1 MEKPKILI
9 IGSFPKKNK
18 KVFGGINKSCNILIN
33 SVEFKKYDILTID
46 SSLSNNPTPNILIRI
61 LLASKRFIKF
71 YYYLIFNK
79 PDTILIFCS
88 DGLSA
93 IEKGLMLRIAKI
105 FNIPSMI
112 FPRAGNLIKQ
122 LKKSKIF
129 HFTIKNLFNS
139 SSIFLSQGENWSKF
153 AQHDLLIAKEN
164 IVQISNWSATKDLIE
179 VGKNRKIKDGGTLQI
194 LFVGWLEK
202 EKGVVEILNSLLELS
217 DNDFK
222 FKMFFVGD
230 GSLMRFARNFI
241 SKNELHEFVFLE
253 GWKNFDELKE
263 LYNLS
268 DIFILPSWKEGMP
281 NSLIEAIA
289 TGLPSIVSS
298 VGVIPN
304 HLEDN
309 FDTLLIKPKDQPALL
324 NAIKRML
331 TDVNLR
337 KKISKNALMTAK
349 SVFLENKS
357 LTKLTE
363 VIDNLT

>member
-1 MEKPKILI
+1 MERAKILI

-46 SSLSNNPTPNILIRI
+46 SSLLNKPIPNILIRI
-61 LLASKRFIKF
+61 KLASKRCIKF
-71 YYYLIFNK
+71 FYYLIFNK
-79 PDTILIFCS
+79 PKIILIFCS

-93 IEKGLMLRIAKI
+93 IEKGLMIRISKL

-122 LKKSKIF
+122 VKESKIF

-153 AQHDLLIAKEN
+153 AQHDLLIAKED

-179 VGKNRKIKDGGTLQI
+179 IGKKRKIKDRGVLQI

-202 EKGVVEILNSLLELS
+202 EKGVVEILNSILEL
-217 DNDFK
+217 NQNGFK
-222 FKMFFVGD
+222 FKMFFIGD
-230 GSLMRFARNFI
+230 GSLMRFAMNFI
-241 SKNELHEFVFLE
+241 TKNELNDVVFLE

-263 LYNLS
+263 FYNLS

-289 TGLPSIVSS
+289 TGLPSIVSN

-304 HLEDN
+304 HLKDN
-309 FDTLLIKPKDQPALL
+309 FDTLLIKPKDQLALS
-324 NAIKRML
+324 NAIKSML
-331 TDVNLR
+331 TDVSLR

-349 SVFLENKS
+349 SVFLESKS
-357 LTKLTE
+357 LTKLTKT
-363 VIDNLT
+363 IDNLI